1 MTRFFDS
8 NASLSIFKEGA
19 YSRFLGHRKPIA
31 GLQAR
36 VYVPFIASRRSGRS
50 ARDLIL
56 LQNEDSLLPRLEL
69 GCTGPS
75 HVPRLRKADNHLVSF
90 EFWPLK
96 DRLDLEH
103 GL

>member
-1 MTRFFDS
+1 M
-8 NASLSIFKEGA
+8 AIGSLSIFKEGA
-19 YSRFLGHRKPIA
+19 HSRFFGYRKPIA

-36 VYVPFIASRRSGRS
+36 VYIPFIASRRSGRS

-75 HVPRLRKADNHLVSF
+75 HVPGERKPDNHLIPF

-96 DRLDLEH
+96 D
-103 GL
+103 